1 MTRSENGERAGRPRT
16 IFPPMP
22 LDTAGYYR
30 ALAARDRRFDGVF
43 YVGVTS
49 TGIYCRPV
57 CRARTPRRE
66 RCRFFNNAA
75 AAERAGFRPCL
86 RCRPELA
93 PGHSSVDAVGR
104 LASAAASRIAEGAL
118 NSGDVESLARELGVG
133 SRHLR
138 RVLEREVGVT
148 PVELAQTQRL
158 LLAKRLLT
166 DSELPVTEIAHASGF
181 QSLRRFNALFRS
193 RYLLN
198 PTGLRR
204 VHRSGDGG
212 PRATIGHQAQRDD
225 GAVVLSL
232 SYRPPFAWEALLR
245 FLAAR
250 ATPGVESVEADQY
263 VRTIAIGEHRGW
275 VVAIHARSGDA
286 LSVTVSAS
294 LAPMLMVVLARLR
307 QLFDLDANP
316 LDIDGHLSREGLGP
330 LVRRT
335 RGLRV
340 PGAVDGFE
348 LAVRAILGQ
357 QVSVRGATTL
367 AGRFVAAFGEP
378 LSAGGSLARLTP
390 TAERVAEATI
400 EQIAAIGLPRA
411 RAASIHTLARA
422 LADGD
427 IHLTAGA
434 NALETMRRLTS
445 LPGIG
450 AWTAQYVA
458 MRALRWPDAFPASDL
473 ALRRAAGT
481 PTRAK
486 LERAAERWSPWR
498 AYAAMHLWSTL
509 TPRTRAGNPGE
520 RV

>member
-1 MTRSENGERAGRPRT
+1 MS
-16 IFPPMP
+16 

-104 LASAAASRIAEGAL
+104 LATAAASRIAEGAL
-118 NSGDVESLARELGVG
+118 NGGDVDSLARELGVG

-138 RVLEREVGVT
+138 RVLEREVGVS

-166 DSELPVTEIAHASGF
+166 DSELPVTEVAHASGF
-181 QSLRRFNALFRS
+181 QSLRRFNALFRA
-193 RYLLN
+193 RYRLN

-204 VHRSGDGG
+204 AHRNGNARSIARSGTDEREDGG
-212 PRATIGHQAQRDD
+212 A
-225 GAVVLSL
+225 LSLAL
-232 SYRPPFAWEALLR
+232 SYRPPFAWQPLLR

-250 ATPGVESVEADQY
+250 ATHGVENVDAERY
-263 VRTIAIGEHRGW
+263 LRTMAIGEHSGW
-275 VVAIHARSGDA
+275 LAVTHEPAREA
-286 LSVTVSAS
+286 LHVDVSAS
-294 LAPMLMVVLARLR
+294 LVPVLMAVLARLR

-316 LDIDGHLSREGLGP
+316 SEIDGHLSREGFAP

-348 LAVRAILGQ
+348 LAARAILGQ

-367 AGRFVAAFGEP
+367 AGRFAAAFGLPGGGGVAP
-378 LSAGGSLARLTP
+378 LSRLAP
-390 TAERVAEATI
+390 TAERVAGATV
-400 EQIAAIGLPRA
+400 EQIATIGLPRA
-411 RAASIHTLARA
+411 RAASIQALARA
-422 LADGD
+422 VAEGH
-427 IHLTAGA
+427 IHLTPGTHAG
-434 NALETMRRLTS
+434 EMMRRLTS

-450 AWTAQYVA
+450 PWTAHYVA

-473 ALRRAAGT
+473 ALRRAAGMPT
-481 PTRAK
+481 PAK

-498 AYAAMHLWSTL
+498 AYAAMHLWSTR
-509 TPRTRAGNPGE
+509 TPPTWRGHSGDR
-520 RV
+520 

>member
-1 MTRSENGERAGRPRT
+1 
-16 IFPPMP
+16 MP
-22 LDTAGYYR
+22 LDPAGYYR

-49 TGIYCRPV
+49 TRIYCRPV
-57 CRARTPRRE
+57 CSARTPRPE

-93 PGHSSVDAVGR
+93 PGHASVDAVGR

-118 NSGDVESLARELGVG
+118 NGGGVESLARELGVG

-138 RVLEREVGVT
+138 RVLEREAGVT

-166 DSELPVTEIAHASGF
+166 DSELPVTKIAHASGF
-181 QSLRRFNALFRS
+181 QSLRRFNALFRA
-193 RYLLN
+193 RYRLN

-204 VHRSGDGG
+204 VHRHGNGRPTAVPGAD
-212 PRATIGHQAQRDD
+212 QREDD
-225 GAVVLSL
+225 GAVSLTL
-232 SYRPPFAWEALLR
+232 SYRPPFAWRPMLH

-250 ATPGVESVEADQY
+250 ATPGVESVETDRY
-263 VRTIAIGEHRGW
+263 LRTIAIGEHRGW
-275 VVAIHARSGDA
+275 VAVGGTRSGEA
-286 LSVTVSAS
+286 LSVDVSVS
-294 LAPMLMVVLARLR
+294 LVPVLMAVLARLR
-307 QLFDLDANP
+307 HLFDLDANP
-316 LDIDGHLSREGLGP
+316 SDIDDHLSKEGLAP
-330 LVRRT
+330 LVRRA

-340 PGAVDGFE
+340 PGSVDGFE

-367 AGRFVAAFGEP
+367 AGRFAAAFGAGLPADMP
-378 LSAGGSLARLTP
+378 LPRLAP
-390 TAERVAEATI
+390 TAERVADATV
-400 EQIAAIGLPRA
+400 EEIATIGLPRA
-411 RAASIHTLARA
+411 RAASIHALARA
-422 LADGD
+422 VADGD
-427 IHLTAGA
+427 LHLTAGA
-434 NALETMRRLTS
+434 NARDTMRCLTS

-450 AWTAQYVA
+450 AWTAQYIA

-473 ALRRAAGT
+473 TLRRAAGMPT
-481 PTRAK
+481 PAT
-486 LERAAERWSPWR
+486 LERAAARWSPWR

-509 TPRTRAGNPGE
+509 TPVAQTGHSGE
-520 RV
+520 R

>member
-1 MTRSENGERAGRPRT
+1 
-16 IFPPMP
+16 MP

-118 NSGDVESLARELGVG
+118 NNGDVESLARELGVG

-166 DSELPVTEIAHASGF
+166 DSELPVTEVAHASGF
-181 QSLRRFNALFRS
+181 QSLRRFNALFRA
-193 RYLLN
+193 RYRLN

-204 VHRSGDGG
+204 VHRNGTGRSAEMIGNEEQRNDGV
-212 PRATIGHQAQRDD
+212 IS
-225 GAVVLSL
+225 LSL
-232 SYRPPFAWEALLR
+232 SYRPPFAWQPLLR

-250 ATPGVESVEADQY
+250 ATPGVESVDADRY
-263 VRTIAIGEHRGW
+263 LRTMAIGEHSGW
-275 VVAIHARSGDA
+275 LAVTHAELGDA
-286 LSVTVSAS
+286 LNVEVSAS
-294 LAPMLMVVLARLR
+294 LVPVLMAVLARLR

-316 LDIDGHLSREGLGP
+316 SDIDGHLSREGLAP

-340 PGAVDGFE
+340 PGAIDGFE

-367 AGRFVAAFGEP
+367 AGRFAARFGAPTASGSP
-378 LSAGGSLARLTP
+378 LSRFAPS
-390 TAERVAEATI
+390 AERVADATV
-400 EQIAAIGLPRA
+400 EEVATIGLPRA
-411 RAASIHTLARA
+411 RAASIHALARA
-422 LADGD
+422 AADGD
-427 IHLTAGA
+427 IHLTPGT
-434 NALETMRRLTS
+434 NARETMRHLTS

-450 AWTAQYVA
+450 PWTAQYIA

-473 ALRRAAGT
+473 ALRRAADMST
-481 PTRAK
+481 PAK

-509 TPRTRAGNPGE
+509 TPAIRTGHSGE
-520 RV
+520 R

>member
-1 MTRSENGERAGRPRT
+1 
-16 IFPPMP
+16 MP

-75 AAERAGFRPCL
+75 AAERAGYRPCL

-104 LASAAASRIAEGAL
+104 LASAAALRIAEGAL
-118 NSGDVESLARELGVG
+118 NAGDVESLARELGVG

-166 DSELPVTEIAHASGF
+166 DSELPITEIAHASGF

-193 RYLLN
+193 RYRLN

-204 VHRSGDGG
+204 VHRNGNGR
-212 PRATIGHQAQRDD
+212 PAATIGNDAHGDD
-225 GAVVLSL
+225 DVVSLSL
-232 SYRPPFAWEALLR
+232 SYRPPFAWQPLLR

-250 ATPGVESVEADQY
+250 ATPGVESVNADEY
-263 VRTIAIGEHRGW
+263 ARTIAIGEHRGW
-275 VVAIHARSGDA
+275 LVATHARSGDA
-286 LSVTVSAS
+286 LSVSVSAS
-294 LAPMLMVVLARLR
+294 LAPVLMAVLARLR

-316 LDIDGHLSREGLGP
+316 LDIDGHLSREGLST
-330 LVRRT
+330 LVRRA

-367 AGRFVAAFGEP
+367 AGRFAGAFGEP
-378 LSAGGSLARLTP
+378 RSPTASLPRLAP
-390 TAERVAEATI
+390 TAERVADATV

-411 RAASIHTLARA
+411 RAMSIHTLARA

-427 IHLTAGA
+427 IHLVAGA
-434 NALETMRRLTS
+434 NAPETMRRLTS

-450 AWTAQYVA
+450 AWTAQYIA

-473 ALRRAAGT
+473 ALRRAAGSPT
-481 PTRAK
+481 PAK

-498 AYAAMHLWSTL
+498 AYAVMHLWSTL
-509 TPRTRAGNPGE
+509 TPPTHTGHSGE
-520 RV
+520 R

>member
-1 MTRSENGERAGRPRT
+1 MTRSENGERTGCPRA
-16 IFPPMP
+16 IFRAMP

-30 ALAARDRRFDGVF
+30 ALAARDPRFDGVF

-93 PGHSSVDAVGR
+93 PGQSSVDAVGR

-118 NSGDVESLARELGVG
+118 NGGDVESLARELGVG
-133 SRHLR
+133 ARHLR

-148 PVELAQTQRL
+148 PVALAQTQRL

-166 DSELPVTEIAHASGF
+166 DSDLAVTDVAHASGF
-181 QSLRRFNALFRS
+181 RSLRRFNALFRA
-193 RYLLN
+193 RYRLN

-204 VHRSGDGG
+204 ARHNGTERPTAR
-212 PRATIGHQAQRDD
+212 PRPDAQEDD
-225 GAVVLSL
+225 AVVSLTL
-232 SYRPPFAWEALLR
+232 SYRPPFAWQPLLR

-250 ATPGVESVEADQY
+250 ATPGVERVEADRY
-263 VRTIAIGEHRGW
+263 TRTIASGPHSGW
-275 VVAIHARSGDA
+275 LMVTPAHTGDA
-286 LSVTVSAS
+286 LNVEISAS
-294 LAPMLMVVLARLR
+294 LIPVLMTVLARLR

-316 LDIDGHLSREGLGP
+316 SDIDGHLSREGLAR

-348 LAVRAILGQ
+348 LSVRAILGQ

-367 AGRFVAAFGEP
+367 AGRFASTFGAP
-378 LSAGGSLARLTP
+378 GSGGSPLPRVAP
-390 TAERVAEATI
+390 TAERVASATV
-400 EQIAAIGLPRA
+400 EGIATIGLPRA
-411 RAASIHTLARA
+411 RAASIHALARA
-422 LADGD
+422 VADGA
-427 IHLTAGA
+427 IHLSPGTHAR
-434 NALETMRRLTS
+434 ETMCRLTS

-450 AWTAQYVA
+450 AWTAQYIA

-473 ALRRAAGT
+473 ALRRAAGIPT
-481 PTRAK
+481 PAK

-509 TPRTRAGNPGE
+509 TPASRTGPSGE
-520 RV
+520 R

>member
-1 MTRSENGERAGRPRT
+1 
-16 IFPPMP
+16 MP

-104 LASAAASRIAEGAL
+104 LASAAAARIGEGAL
-118 NSGDVESLARELGVG
+118 NGGDVESLARELGVG

-166 DSELPVTEIAHASGF
+166 DSDLPVTEVAHASGF
-181 QSLRRFNALFRS
+181 QSLRRFNALFRA
-193 RYLLN
+193 RYRLN

-204 VHRSGDGG
+204 AHRNGNDRPTGKDGTAE
-212 PRATIGHQAQRDD
+212 REND
-225 GAVVLSL
+225 GVVSL
-232 SYRPPFAWEALLR
+232 TLAYRPPFAWPPLLR

-250 ATPGVESVEADQY
+250 ATPGVERVEGDRY
-263 VRTIAIGEHRGW
+263 LRTIAIAEHRGW
-275 VVAIHARSGDA
+275 LGITHVRSGEA
-286 LSVTVSAS
+286 LNVEVSGS
-294 LAPMLMVVLARLR
+294 LIPVLMPVLARLR
-307 QLFDLDANP
+307 HLFDLDANP
-316 LDIDGHLSREGLGP
+316 SDIDGHLSREGLAP

-367 AGRFVAAFGEP
+367 AGRFAAALGDALSGEAP
-378 LSAGGSLARLTP
+378 VRRLTP
-390 TAERVAEATI
+390 TAERVTDASVDE
-400 EQIAAIGLPRA
+400 IAAIGLPRA
-411 RAASIHTLARA
+411 RAASI
-422 LADGD
+422 
-427 IHLTAGA
+427 
-434 NALETMRRLTS
+434 
-445 LPGIG
+445 
-450 AWTAQYVA
+450 
-458 MRALRWPDAFPASDL
+458 
-473 ALRRAAGT
+473 
-481 PTRAK
+481 
-486 LERAAERWSPWR
+486 
-498 AYAAMHLWSTL
+498 
-509 TPRTRAGNPGE
+509 
-520 RV
+520 

>member
-1 MTRSENGERAGRPRT
+1 M
-16 IFPPMP
+16 
-22 LDTAGYYR
+22 LDASGCYR
-30 ALAARDRRFDGVF
+30 ALAARDARFDGVF

-57 CRARTPRRE
+57 CRARTPRRD

-118 NSGDVESLARELGVG
+118 NAGDVETVARELGVG
-133 SRHLR
+133 ARHLR

-166 DSELPVTEIAHASGF
+166 DSELPVTDVAHASGF
-181 QSLRRFNALFRS
+181 QSLRRFNALFRA
-193 RYLLN
+193 RYRLS

-204 VHRSGDGG
+204 HRNGKLPGRGATHRADAHDGDEVVHLTL
-212 PRATIGHQAQRDD
+212 A
-225 GAVVLSL
+225 
-232 SYRPPFAWEALLR
+232 YRPPFAWDTLLR

-250 ATPGVESVEADQY
+250 ATPGVELVEQDRYA
-263 VRTIAIGEHRGW
+263 RTIAIGAHHGW
-275 VVAIHARSGDA
+275 VAVTPSRDADA
-286 LSVTVSAS
+286 LNVAVAGS
-294 LAPMLMVVLARLR
+294 LLPVLMPALARVR
-307 QLFDLDANP
+307 HLFDLDADP
-316 LDIDGHLSREGLGP
+316 REVDDHLSGEGMSR
-330 LVRRT
+330 LVRQHP
-335 RGLRV
+335 GLRV
-340 PGAVDGFE
+340 PGAIDGFE

-367 AGRFVAAFGEP
+367 AGRFVATFGAALPAPAP
-378 LSAGGSLARLTP
+378 LDRIAPSAA
-390 TAERVAEATI
+390 RVADADVDA
-400 EQIAAIGLPRA
+400 IAAIGIPRA
-411 RAASIHTLARA
+411 RAASILALARA
-422 LADGD
+422 VAHGQ
-427 IHLTAGA
+427 IHLNAGA
-434 NALETMRRLTS
+434 NATEMMRRLRA

-450 AWTAQYVA
+450 AWTAQYIA

-473 ALRRAAGT
+473 ALRRAAGVAT
-481 PTRAK
+481 PAK
-486 LERAAERWSPWR
+486 LERLAVRWSPWR

-509 TPRTRAGNPGE
+509 TPASVRGPSGE
-520 RV
+520 L

>member
-1 MTRSENGERAGRPRT
+1 
-16 IFPPMP
+16 MP

-118 NSGDVESLARELGVG
+118 NGGDVESLARELGVG

-166 DSELPVTEIAHASGF
+166 DSELPVTAVAHASGF
-181 QSLRRFNALFRS
+181 QSLRRFNALFRE
-193 RYLLN
+193 RYRLN

-204 VHRSGDGG
+204 AHRDGSW
-212 PRATIGHQAQRDD
+212 RAIARFGTDQGEDD
-225 GAVVLSL
+225 GVVSLSL
-232 SYRPPFAWEALLR
+232 SYRPPFAWEPLLR

-250 ATPGVESVEADQY
+250 ATPGVEHVEADRY
-263 VRTIAIGEHRGW
+263 LRTVAIGGHSGWLAVTQPRGGETLN
-275 VVAIHARSGDA
+275 VE
-286 LSVTVSAS
+286 VSAS
-294 LAPMLMVVLARLR
+294 LVPVLMAVLARLR

-316 LDIDGHLSREGLGP
+316 SDIDGHLSSHGLAS
-330 LVRRT
+330 LVRRR

-367 AGRFVAAFGEP
+367 AGRFAAAFGLPAAGVAP
-378 LSAGGSLARLTP
+378 LSRLAP
-390 TAERVAEATI
+390 TADRVAEATV
-400 EQIAAIGLPRA
+400 EEIATIGLPRA
-411 RAASIHTLARA
+411 RAASIHALARA
-422 LADGD
+422 VAEGH
-427 IHLTAGA
+427 IHLTPGSHGR
-434 NALETMRRLTS
+434 EMMRRLTA

-450 AWTAQYVA
+450 PWTAHYVA

-473 ALRRAAGT
+473 ALRRAAGMPT
-481 PTRAK
+481 PTK

-509 TPRTRAGNPGE
+509 SPATRRGQSGE
-520 RV
+520 R

>member
-1 MTRSENGERAGRPRT
+1 MT
-16 IFPPMP
+16 
-22 LDTAGYYR
+22 LDTAGCYR

-104 LASAAASRIAEGAL
+104 LALAAASRIAEGAL
-118 NSGDVESLARELGVG
+118 NGGDVEHLARELGVG

-166 DSELPVTEIAHASGF
+166 DSELPVTDVAHASGF
-181 QSLRRFNALFRS
+181 QSLRRFNALFRA
-193 RYLLN
+193 RYRLN
-198 PTGLRR
+198 PTGLRGA
-204 VHRSGDGG
+204 HRNGAKHATAMNGHAEHEAGG
-212 PRATIGHQAQRDD
+212 VIHLTLA
-225 GAVVLSL
+225 
-232 SYRPPFAWEALLR
+232 YRPPFAWQPLLR

-250 ATPGVESVEADQY
+250 ATPGVESVQNNRY
-263 VRTIAIGEHRGW
+263 RRTISIGPHHGW
-275 VVAIHARSGDA
+275 LAVTHCPSAHA
-286 LSVTVSAS
+286 LSVEVSAS
-294 LAPMLMVVLARLR
+294 LIPVLMAVLARLR

-316 LDIDGHLSREGLGP
+316 SDIDGHLAKEGLAA

-340 PGAVDGFE
+340 PGTVDGFE

-367 AGRFVAAFGEP
+367 AGRFAAMFGAPAASSSP
-378 LSAGGSLARLTP
+378 LPRLTP
-390 TAERVAEATI
+390 TAARVADATVA
-400 EQIAAIGLPRA
+400 EIATIGLPRA
-411 RAASIHTLARA
+411 RATSIHVLARA
-422 LADGD
+422 VAEGD
-427 IHLTAGA
+427 IHLAPGA
-434 NALETMRRLTS
+434 AARDMMRRLTS
-445 LPGIG
+445 LTGIG
-450 AWTAQYVA
+450 PWTAQYIA
-458 MRALRWPDAFPASDL
+458 MRALRWPDAFPSSDL
-473 ALRRAAGT
+473 ALRRAAGVAT
-481 PTRAK
+481 PAK
-486 LERAAERWSPWR
+486 LEHAAERWSPWR
-498 AYAAMHLWSTL
+498 SYAAMHLWSTL
-509 TPRTRAGNPGE
+509 TPATRAEHSGE
-520 RV
+520 RR